1 MNNTNWKRTFY
12 ILWAGQ
18 AVSVLTSSVLQMALI
33 WYLTAITQSAFI
45 LSMASLAGF
54 LPSAVLGTV
63 AGTLVDRMD
72 RKTVLIVADLFIALV
87 SLIIAVVSF
96 CSSLPVWL
104 VIAVLAVRSIGTAFH
119 TPAISAVAPLIVPT
133 EQLTKCAGYTQ
144 SLQTI
149 GYIAGTAIAGVLYP
163 IWSISGMVALDI
175 AGAVIASLAVALI
188 RIPKPEKDAETRSDI
203 SFWIEMKEGYSIVK
217 QDKGVFALIWIAAA
231 FTLLYSPINALF
243 PLMSLDYFEGTTL
256 QASVAE
262 IAFSV
267 GMIIGGIILGLW
279 GGFKNRGIGISISI
293 ALMGVPVFISGLLP
307 QNGFWGFAFLC
318 VIMGISGPF
327 YNGPV
332 TALMQERIAA
342 DYLGRVFGLYGSAAS
357 LAMPVGLIIS
367 GFFADGIGVN
377 KWFLIT
383 GILIVFISVLCHVIP
398 SINSIKNIDSIE
410 AENK

>member
-33 WYLTAITQSAFI
+33 WNLTAITQSAFI

-63 AGTLVDRMD
+63 AGTLIDRMD

-87 SLIIAVVSF
+87 SLIIAAVSF
-96 CSSLPVWL
+96 YSSLPTWL

-119 TPAISAVAPLIVPT
+119 TPAINAVVPLIVPT
-133 EQLTKCAGYTQ
+133 EKLTKCAGYTQ

-163 IWSISGMVALDI
+163 IWSISGMVALDV
-175 AGAVIASLAVALI
+175 AGAVIASLAVSLI
-188 RIPKPEKDAETRSDI
+188 RIPKPEKDAETRSDT
-203 SFWIEMKEGYSIVK
+203 SFWIEIKEGYSIVK

-231 FTLLYSPINALF
+231 FMLLYSPINALF

-262 IAFSV
+262 IAFSA
-267 GMIIGGIILGLW
+267 GMIIGGIILGMC

-293 ALMGVPVFISGLLP
+293 ALMGVPIFISGLLP

-318 VIMGISGPF
+318 VIMGIACPF

-342 DYLGRVFGLYGSAAS
+342 DYLGRAFGLYSSAAS

-383 GILIVFISVLCHVIP
+383 GILIVFISVLCLVIP
-398 SINSIKNIDSIE
+398 SIKNIDSNGT
-410 AENK
+410 ENK

>member
-1 MNNTNWKRTFY
+1 MNNADWKKDFY

-72 RKTVLIVADLFIALV
+72 RKAVLIIADLFIALV
-87 SLIIAVVSF
+87 SLIIAAASF
-96 CSSLPVWL
+96 SSSLPVWL

-119 TPAISAVAPLIVPT
+119 TPAISAVTPLIVPT

-163 IWSISGMVALDI
+163 IWSISGMVALDV
-175 AGAVIASLAVALI
+175 AGAVIASLAVFLI
-188 RIPKPEKDAETRSDI
+188 KIPKLEKIPEARSDT
-203 SFWIEMKEGYSIVK
+203 SFWIEMKEGYSVVK
-217 QDKGVFALIWIAAA
+217 QDKGLFSLVWIAAV
-231 FTLLYSPINALF
+231 FMLLYSPINALF
-243 PLMSLDYFEGTTL
+243 PLMSLDYFGGTTL

-262 IAFSV
+262 ISFSV
-267 GMIIGGIILGLW
+267 GMIIGGIILGMW
-279 GGFKNRGIGISISI
+279 GGFKDRGIGVSISI
-293 ALMGVPVFISGLLP
+293 ALMGIPICISGLLP

-318 VIMGISGPF
+318 VIMGIACPF

-332 TALMQERIAA
+332 TALMQERIAPE
-342 DYLGRVFGLYGSAAS
+342 YLGRVFGLYSSAAS
-357 LAMPVGLIIS
+357 LAMPVGLLIS
-367 GFFADGIGVN
+367 GAFADGIGVN
-377 KWFLIT
+377 RWFLIT
-383 GILIVFISVLCHVIP
+383 GILIVFISVLCLIIP
-398 SINSIKNIDSIE
+398 SVKNIDNNSID
-410 AENK
+410 NK

>member
-1 MNNTNWKRTFY
+1 
-12 ILWAGQ
+12 
-18 AVSVLTSSVLQMALI
+18 MALI

-72 RKTVLIVADLFIALV
+72 RKAVLIIADLFIALV

-96 CSSLPVWL
+96 YSSLPVWL

-149 GYIAGTAIAGVLYP
+149 GYIAGTAVAGVLYP

-188 RIPKPEKDAETRSDI
+188 RIPKPEKAEETRSDT

-262 IAFSV
+262 IAFSA

-398 SINSIKNIDSIE
+398 SIKNIDSIE

>member
-96 CSSLPVWL
+96 YSSLPVWL

-149 GYIAGTAIAGVLYP
+149 GYIAGTAVAGVLYP

-188 RIPKPEKDAETRSDI
+188 RIPKPEKAEETRSDT

-262 IAFSV
+262 IAFSA

-398 SINSIKNIDSIE
+398 SIKNIDSIE

>member
-1 MNNTNWKRTFY
+1 M
-12 ILWAGQ
+12 WAGQ

-33 WYLTAITQSAFI
+33 WYLTALTQSAFI

-96 CSSLPVWL
+96 YSSLPVWL

-149 GYIAGTAIAGVLYP
+149 GYIAGTAVAGVLYP

-188 RIPKPEKDAETRSDI
+188 RIPKPEKAEETRSDT

-262 IAFSV
+262 IAFSA

-398 SINSIKNIDSIE
+398 SIKNIDSIE

>member
-1 MNNTNWKRTFY
+1 MHFHEPMPFQGMHENNTADRRRDPFE
-12 ILWAGQ
+12 APP
-18 AVSVLTSSVLQMALI
+18 
-33 WYLTAITQSAFI
+33 
-45 LSMASLAGF
+45 
-54 LPSAVLGTV
+54 PSACGPVLPRKRRVKSAAPGSRRTRR
-63 AGTLVDRMD
+63 GHRRM
-72 RKTVLIVADLFIALV
+72 
-87 SLIIAVVSF
+87 II
-96 CSSLPVWL
+96 
-104 VIAVLAVRSIGTAFH
+104 
-119 TPAISAVAPLIVPT
+119 
-133 EQLTKCAGYTQ
+133 LTKCAGYTQ

-149 GYIAGTAIAGVLYP
+149 GYIAGTAVAGVLYP

-188 RIPKPEKDAETRSDI
+188 RIPKPEKAEETRSDT

-262 IAFSV
+262 IAFSA

-367 GFFADGIGVN
+367 GSFADGIGVN

-398 SINSIKNIDSIE
+398 SIKNIDSIE
-410 AENK
+410 AKNK